1 MEQGTGALPI
11 SISRHPPSFTH
22 EPKPF
27 ARGWGLAADPKDPGE
42 DLREDLRELSTSSA
56 TSQPLQGPCFHGL
69 GVCKLLLSTSV
80 IFFFLYIDTQEGCEW
95 QELQSCPSNS
105 SKNSTQAGESSPGH
119 THTPLERGKHRCCWS
134 RSPPFPV
141 VMGSLTSGPVGESA
155 AREMPLFVLV
165 SSPMRAH

>member
-22 EPKPF
+22 EPNPF
-27 ARGWGLAADPKDPGE
+27 AQGWGLAADPKDPEE

-56 TSQPLQGPCFHGL
+56 TSQSLQGPRFHGL
-69 GVCKLLLSTSV
+69 GVCRLLLSTSV
-80 IFFFLYIDTQEGCEW
+80 IFFFLYIDTQEGCEC

-155 AREMPLFVLV
+155 AREMPPFVLV